1 MPSGINKLI
10 LLTFLTGFISG
21 LRAQPEI
28 KLSGP
33 DQIKIGTSTIIKISL
48 TGTKL
53 INGPARLE
61 LEIPEG
67 WQIENYP
74 GEVATFKQ
82 DGNIARVI
90 WLEFPSRD
98 SLNISA
104 MLRLPSKEETGTFI
118 ITGRFEYLEKGIT
131 REITT
136 SPKRIRISRYFSRF

>member
-10 LLTFLTGFISG
+10 LLSFFTVLISS
-21 LRAQPEI
+21 LKAQPEI
-28 KLSGP
+28 VLSGP
-33 DQIKIGTSTIIKISL
+33 DQIKIGTSTVIKISL

-61 LEIPEG
+61 LNIPEG

-74 GEVATFKQ
+74 GEVASFTQ
-82 DGNIARVI
+82 DGNIARVV

-104 MLRLPSKEETGTFI
+104 MIRLPSKEDTGSFS
-118 ITGRFEYLEKGIT
+118 ITGSFDYLDKGK
-131 REITT
+131 
-136 SPKRIRISRYFSRF
+136 PKTISTLPKTIRISRYFSRF